1 MTNTL
6 QKISP
11 KNRVEILAVSLDG
24 NVLRTL
30 TSYLEIDVQ
39 QNVHDKTVRTIVEKY
54 VSIYIFLLL
63 FVFSYHF

>member
-39 QNVHDKTVRTIVEKY
+39 QNEHDKTVRTIVEKY